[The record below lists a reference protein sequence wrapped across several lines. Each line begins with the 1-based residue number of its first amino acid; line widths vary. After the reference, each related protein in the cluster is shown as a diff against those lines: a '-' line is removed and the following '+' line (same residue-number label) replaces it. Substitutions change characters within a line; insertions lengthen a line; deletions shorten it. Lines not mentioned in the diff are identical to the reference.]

1 MKAKTFLELVTLSA
15 NLYTI
20 SKDTHLMDRLK
31 DVSDKGKDSINEFMK
46 EKVLDENGNEVE
58 FIDRLVMKAHEAK
71 LELEDKIGEMVASF
85 YEKVNIAHVD
95 KVKELEEKID
105 LLNKALALAEA
116 RLNHLENKA
125 V

>member
-1 MKAKTFLELVTLSA
+1 MKAKTFLELLTLSA